1 MSLLIC
7 HLRNGR
13 GPEGASHLHPN
24 SSARHEPGTTRD
36 DQRPH
41 DLSDL
46 TKLDL
51 LHEPRH
57 TNERNQQPSF
67 SSSPSKFSLQLVKHL
82 ELNQGE
88 RAGRSSAAMAF
99 ITIASLLAFLFMC
112 FLLFV
117 LYCLSVLLLVILP
130 FSRLLAH
137 SCPPFLGLIVNC
149 SPRSL
154 SLPSINLYAR

>member
-13 GPEGASHLHPN
+13 GPEGASDLNPN
-24 SSARHEPGTTRD
+24 KLTAARH
-36 DQRPH
+36 DQGPH

-88 RAGRSSAAMAF
+88 PGGH
-99 ITIASLLAFLFMC
+99 
-112 FLLFV
+112 
-117 LYCLSVLLLVILP
+117 P
-130 FSRLLAH
+130 PQWRL
-137 SCPPFLGLIVNC
+137 
-149 SPRSL
+149 
-154 SLPSINLYAR
+154 